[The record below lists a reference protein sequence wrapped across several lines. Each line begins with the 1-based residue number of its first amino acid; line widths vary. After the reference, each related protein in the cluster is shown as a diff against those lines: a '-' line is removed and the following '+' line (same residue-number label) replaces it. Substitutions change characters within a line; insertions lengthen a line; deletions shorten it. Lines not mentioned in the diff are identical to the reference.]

1 MVCARC
7 ARCGCDGGSPDR
19 RKYFDDI
26 HRRPLLFSL
35 QASFTPFPSCEGVR
49 CVPGEGFTHT
59 QTRKHANTPN
69 THIVTHANLAFCI
82 CRCFTQSGTRPGPP
96 ARHLFSTYIFGGRHA
111 LEGVR
116 DRQHVRADV
125 IVLEALARAQEAQ
138 RTTTHPPLVML
149 VLRALRY
156 MRAAC
161 RVCLRGGVAG
171 LIRTRPRNPLG
182 RGAGAR

>member
-1 MVCARC
+1 MRT
-7 ARCGCDGGSPDR
+7 R
-19 RKYFDDI
+19 RKLYS
-26 HRRPLLFSL
+26 H
-35 QASFTPFPSCEGVR
+35 AN
-49 CVPGEGFTHT
+49 T
-59 QTRKHANTPN
+59 QTCKHATPN

-111 LEGVR
+111 LEDVR

-138 RTTTHPPLVML
+138 RTTLATHPPLVML
-149 VLRALRY
+149 VLRALRH

-161 RVCLRGGVAG
+161 VFAWRRGLSL

-182 RGAGAR
+182 RGAR